1 MSSYHH
7 FTLTERESL
16 HIGLKLGKGI
26 REIAYELNRSPSS
39 VSRELKR
46 NKNKNGSYNAWRGC
60 VLYIIRRKNS
70 IRKYRLKVDFALC
83 EWVIEKLNLY
93 WSPEAI
99 TAVWKIENPNK
110 PLSFSTIYS
119 ALKKGLLTP
128 AYMPKT
134 HLRRMGKRRKT
145 AKAGIIQIVH
155 SIRERP
161 DEANNRERIG
171 DWEGDTVYGAAG
183 KGFISTNVD
192 RKSRFL
198 VAALLKDR
206 TSEAFNT
213 ETIKAFKQLKNV
225 PMHTFTFDNGSEF
238 AKYKEFEEQLQT
250 TVYFADPHSPWQ
262 RGTNENTNDL
272 LRFFFP
278 KGTDFHKVTGEH
290 FEYVV
295 NLINTR
301 PRKCLGWL
309 SPAEVFFNS
318 CCT

>member
-1 MSSYHH
+1 MSFYKH

-16 HIGLKLGKGI
+16 HIGLKSGKSI
-26 REIAYELNRSPSS
+26 RQMAHELNRSPSS

-60 VLYIIRRKNS
+60 ILYIMRRRKS
-70 IRKYRLKVDFALC
+70 RRKYRLKVDSALR

-93 WSPEAI
+93 WSPETI
-99 TAVWKIENPNK
+99 VAVWKAENPNK
-110 PLSFSTIYS
+110 PLSFSTVYF
-119 ALKKGLLTP
+119 ALKAGLLPQSYT
-128 AYMPKT
+128 PKT
-134 HLRRMGKRRKT
+134 HLRRSGKRRKT
-145 AKAGIIQIVH
+145 AKTGKMQIEH
-155 SIRERP
+155 SIRDRP
-161 DEANNRERIG
+161 NEANSRDRIG

-183 KGFISTNVD
+183 KGYISTNVD
-192 RKSRFL
+192 RKSRYL

-206 TSEAFNT
+206 TSEAFNAG
-213 ETIKAFKQLKNV
+213 TIKAFKKLKDV

-238 AKYKEFEEQLQT
+238 AKYKEFEEQLHT

-272 LRFFFP
+272 LRFFYP
-278 KGTDFHKVTGEH
+278 KGTDFHKVAGEH
-290 FEYVV
+290 LEYVV

-309 SPAEVFFNS
+309 SPAEVFFTG
-318 CCT
+318 CCI